1 MASARLVFALALTA
15 LMAAATIVGAAPSPG
30 PGHSLSTVRLAV
42 RHATSAAAWRPPSA
56 EHPLGT
62 VLVAAL
68 DEHLRRGDLDVPSRE
83 RSATLREVDAAKGD
97 IVSTVRLAASIT
109 GYGLRVA
116 ATPLGAIVL
125 SGGTDE
131 DHAPV
136 HVWILDSKLRV
147 KRSVT
152 FGRTG
157 TDGNASADGDTAVVS
172 YRFWTTIAGE
182 QRRRQAIE
190 TYSLSSGA
198 RLGAARPGPAA

>member
-1 MASARLVFALALTA
+1 MDCS
-15 LMAAATIVGAAPSPG
+15 GY
-30 PGHSLSTVRLAV
+30 TVRLAV

-97 IVSTVRLAASIT
+97 IVSTVRLAASFT

-131 DHAPV
+131 DHAPN
-136 HVWILDSKLRV
+136 
-147 KRSVT
+147 
-152 FGRTG
+152 RT
-157 TDGNASADGDTAVVS
+157 A
-172 YRFWTTIAGE
+172 
-182 QRRRQAIE
+182 
-190 TYSLSSGA
+190 L
-198 RLGAARPGPAA
+198 PGPAA